1 MGIASAH
8 ASEAG
13 ADAMVELSHPGR
25 ALCHDRTFGCPG
37 YRREPRR
44 PVRGSRSSARE
55 PASGTSGTVRM
66 TDPTVISSVNDQVAG
81 FMRMT

>member
-1 MGIASAH
+1 MQWSSSLIRDSPL
-8 ASEAG
+8 
-13 ADAMVELSHPGR
+13 DR

-55 PASGTSGTVRM
+55 PASGKSGTVRM